1 MPLYKITII
10 RLVMAENES
19 QAKDLA
25 DQQENPY
32 NAEAEIV
39 TSADQVPEGWLN
51 CHAYSEDG
59 SGSEETIAQMLGVF
73 HGRTADDAHLEA
85 DYEDRVS
92 GMED

>member
-1 MPLYKITII
+1 MKLYKVTIV

-32 NAEAEIV
+32 DAQAEIV
-39 TSADQVPEGWLN
+39 TSADQIPEGWLN
-51 CHAYSEDG
+51 CYAYSDDG
-59 SGSEETIAQMLGVF
+59 SGSEETIAQMLNF

-92 GMED
+92 WMED